1 MAGEMLRFR
10 DWEVRWGDA
19 GMGRGMRCGTKDGD
33 VGMKESRKAD
43 IKRCRDS
50 EIRRFQDG
58 DTIREMGE
66 GGGSDEEIRKFTG
79 WCCCPGGVA

>member
-33 VGMKESRKAD
+33 EG
-43 IKRCRDS
+43 IKKS
-50 EIRRFQDG
+50 GYQ
-58 DTIREMGE
+58 EM
-66 GGGSDEEIRKFTG
+66 
-79 WCCCPGGVA
+79 